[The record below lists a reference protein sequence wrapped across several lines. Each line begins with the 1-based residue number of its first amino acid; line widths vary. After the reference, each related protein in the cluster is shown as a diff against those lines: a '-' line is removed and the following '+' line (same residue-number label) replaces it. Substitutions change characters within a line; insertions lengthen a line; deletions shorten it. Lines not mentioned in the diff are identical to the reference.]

1 MEKVIKELKRLKAKK
16 ILVQFPEG
24 LKLKIQEIV
33 EKLETQGFEVFLC
46 LERTYGACDI
56 RDEEALRLKCDAILH
71 IGHSSLNLKSKLPI
85 VYWHYYL
92 DANPLKILQ
101 KEFHKLK
108 NYEKI
113 GLVYVIQFLPQVK
126 KIKEFLEK
134 NGKRVI
140 TVNQVLGCRLDWV
153 KKIESKVDVFI
164 CIAAGKFHALGL
176 ALKTKKPVLNL
187 DLEKNRLEKV
197 ETRKYLKIKNWNK
210 SLLKDAKKIGFL
222 ISWKKGQFFEN
233 WERLKRKLE
242 KEGKKVYLL
251 VMDEIDESKL
261 EGLRLDLL
269 INFACPRIAIDDISK
284 FKIPILNWD
293 EI

>member
-71 IGHSSLNLKSKLPI
+71 IGHSSLNLKSKLPV

-92 DANPLKILQ
+92 EANPLKILK
-101 KEFHKLK
+101 KEFPKLR
-108 NYEKI
+108 NYKKI
-113 GLVYVIQFLPQVK
+113 GLVYVIQFKPQIK
-126 KIKEFLEK
+126 KVKEFFEN
-134 NGKRVI
+134 NGKKVLFLKQI
-140 TVNQVLGCRLDWV
+140 LGCRLDWV
-153 KKIESKVDVFI
+153 KKVESKVDAFM

-187 DLEKNRLEKV
+187 DLEKKKLEKV
-197 ETRKYLKIKNWNK
+197 EVKKYLKIKSWNK
-210 SLLKDAKKIGFL
+210 SFLKEAKKIGFL
-222 ISWKKGQFFEN
+222 ISWKKGQRFGD

-269 INFACPRIAIDDISK
+269 VNFACPRIAIDDAFK